1 MSSPLTAGFCEL
13 VYQSAETPENVVP
26 VLQILSVKKINAPGA
41 SGMDRYRYVL
51 EPFYEAI
58 TEVHGT

>member
-13 VYQSAETPENVVP
+13 VYHSAETPENVFP

-41 SGMDRYRYVL
+41 SGMDRYR
-51 EPFYEAI
+51 
-58 TEVHGT
+58 